1 MSNQLPYIIH
11 QAATCPQFRRQLFAN
26 PDAVIGEY
34 ALGQEDLAVLTEAL
48 NLFTQQQPSNQEHER
63 RAGWDGGPSFTMTAL
78 S

>member
-1 MSNQLPYIIH
+1 MSDQLPYIIR
-11 QAATCPQFRRQLFAN
+11 QAATCPQFRLQLVAN

-48 NLFTQQQPSNQEHER
+48 NLFTQRQTSNQEHER
-63 RAGWDGGPSFTMTAL
+63 RAGWDGGPSFTGAAI